1 MVDGHMYPVRV
12 IQETAQLITG
22 RIVCVWEEKASI
34 GFQGVVIPIGTV
46 VTAATGIKKRSR
58 GQGLFLVSVTAV
70 KMFMFCACVLH
81 IV

>member
-46 VTAATGIKKRSR
+46 VTAATVVRLR
-58 GQGLFLVSVTAV
+58 LCMVVCVVRLF
-70 KMFMFCACVLH
+70 
-81 IV
+81 IVHCYVIGMYYINVC